1 VEVIMSKT
9 ETRIAEIKARIEWL
23 CRNLEGCDWCCGG
36 GDQEMDELNEELDK
50 LVDTPAEPQ

>member
-1 VEVIMSKT
+1 MSKT